1 MIRIALLATLA
12 ACSSGTGPEHPKS
25 AAAAPMSLAA
35 AAQMVTVPAGQ
46 FVAGSTPEER
56 AAAYEDYLTTSG
68 HDTARERTWFDGEE
82 DRHVA
87 QNPGFRIDLMPVTM
101 AAYAELVAAGGV
113 PAPAID
119 QAAWTAQ
126 GFVQD
131 YATQVAR
138 FVWRDNQP
146 PSGRMDHPVVLVT
159 WAEAQAYCKWRGEQ
173 RGESRRLPSAEEYEK
188 ATRGDG
194 GLAYP
199 WGNTYEADKLDS
211 AVKGPGD
218 TTPVGQFLNG
228 ASPYGVLDLAGNVF
242 EWTSTPYGDG
252 KMTVKGSAWEDF
264 GGVGRGASRHGRP
277 QTVRHVIV
285 GFRCAA
291 DVPAS

>member
-25 AAAAPMSLAA
+25 AAAAQLSLAA
-35 AAQMVTVPAGQ
+35 DAQMVAIPAGQ

-68 HDTARERTWFDGEE
+68 HDTARERAWFDGEE
-82 DRHVA
+82 DRHVVPLA
-87 QNPGFRIDLMPVTM
+87 GFRIDLMPVTM
-101 AAYAELVAAGGV
+101 AQYAELVATGGA

-119 QAAWTAQ
+119 QAAWAAQ

-138 FVWRDNQP
+138 VVWKDNQP

-159 WAEAQAYCKWRGEQ
+159 WNEAQAYCKWRGVQ
-173 RGESRRLPSAEEYEK
+173 RGEPRRLPSAEEYEK
-188 ATRGDG
+188 AMRGDG

-242 EWTSTPYGDG
+242 EWTSTPFGDG

-277 QTVRHVIV
+277 QTARHVIV